1 MGAVLVDREGGA
13 FAVATYEQRFR
24 VWFDYPVVFTR
35 DVFSPAN
42 PVLVQ
47 VLSRREPE
55 RRHRVAVVV
64 DGGLGQA
71 WPGLESEIQC
81 YVAHHTERLTLAGP
95 PERVP
100 GGEVAK
106 NDPDVVLRL
115 QKHFQSLHLDRQ
127 SFVLILGGGA
137 VLDAAGYAAAVTHRG
152 LRVVRLPTTVLA
164 QNDSGVGVKNAVNAL
179 GIKNLLGTFAPP
191 FGVINDSAF
200 LDSLSPRDRRE
211 GMGEAVKVALIRDA
225 AFFAWLE
232 AWAAALAALRPE
244 AVATLVRRCAELHL
258 RHIATSGDPF
268 ELGSARPLD
277 FGHWSAH
284 RLETLTDHALRHGEA
299 VAIGVALDTRHSVEV
314 GLLPAA
320 DANRVLALLERLGL
334 PTWHPALDERDAEGR
349 PAVLRGLADFREH
362 LGGELTLTLLEGI
375 GRGVETTS
383 VSEEAILRAIAWL
396 RRRRSAG

>member
-1 MGAVLVDREGGA
+1 MGAVLVDRQGGA
-13 FAVATYEQRFR
+13 FGVATYEQRFR

-35 DVFSPAN
+35 HVFSPAN

-55 RRHRVAVVV
+55 RCHRVAVVV
-64 DGGLGQA
+64 DGGLDDA
-71 WPGLESEIQC
+71 WPGLEGEIRR
-81 YVAHHTERLTLAGP
+81 YVAHHPGRLALAGA

-106 NDPDVVLRL
+106 NDPDVVPRL

-152 LRVVRLPTTVLA
+152 LRVVRLPSTVLA

-179 GIKNLLGTFAPP
+179 GIKNLVGTFAPP

-232 AWAAALAALRPE
+232 AWAPALAALQPE
-244 AVATLVRRCAELHL
+244 ALATLVRRCAELHL

-299 VAIGVALDTRHSVEV
+299 VAIGVALDARHSVEV
-314 GLLPAA
+314 GRLPAA
-320 DANRVLALLERLGL
+320 DANRVVALLERLGL

-349 PAVLRGLADFREH
+349 PAVLQGLADFREH
-362 LGGELTLTLLEGI
+362 LGGELTLTLLEVI

-396 RRRRSAG
+396 RRRRAAG